1 MVSKSFIQFS
11 VEGQGCVPSLLF
23 DLRPNYSGGNEDN
36 GDLLQKVPCMHAALS
51 APSPAVGHHQHTPHQ
66 RLLDTQGKSGSV
78 SCGVTAPFSWVP
90 VCRRFCLCP
99 LRVCFPVLCK
109 FWQLYGGINGDLLQ
123 EGLCHTLV
131 CCTQNP
137 CPSSRPLLT
146 CNSTE
151 DTQTLKGRSGS
162 VSVGSPGA
170 HKVLFEPSEHLWWVW
185 GLILNVI
192 LPLLPSCWGLS
203 FALGSEIYF
212 FGEIQH
218 PPVEGCSGV
227 SCNFGVPTED
237 EWSSFYCTI
246 SFRRKV

>member
-1 MVSKSFIQFS
+1 MHTL
-11 VEGQGCVPSLLF
+11 PH
-23 DLRPNYSGGNEDN
+23 SG
-36 GDLLQKVPCMHAALS
+36 LPALQRA
-51 APSPAVGHHQHTPHQ
+51 TTDPHLQQ
-66 RLLDTQGKSGSV
+66 RLLDTHRQVRV
-78 SCGVTAPFSWVP
+78 SLCGATAPFFWVL
-90 VCRRFCLCP
+90 VHTRLCLCP

-109 FWQLYGGINGDLLQ
+109 FWWLYGGINGNLLQ

-151 DTQTLKGRSGS
+151 DTQTLKDRSGS
-162 VSVGSPGA
+162 VSMESPGA

-227 SCNFGVPTED
+227 SCNFGTLTGD
-237 EWSSFYCTI
+237 E
-246 SFRRKV
+246 RRT